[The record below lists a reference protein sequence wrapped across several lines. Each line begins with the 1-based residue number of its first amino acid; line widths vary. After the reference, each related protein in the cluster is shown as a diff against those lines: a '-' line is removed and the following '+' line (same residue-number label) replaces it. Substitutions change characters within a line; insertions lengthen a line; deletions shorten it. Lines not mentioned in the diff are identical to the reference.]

1 MIDTDKYTG
10 HTERSWEWYEF
21 ADGDWILCPLWEDV
35 IATDDWYVDAE
46 TGEHIESHID
56 IWNWDDAIL
65 SLQSDCLTGNRDPT
79 QTEDMRCV
87 SSTHRFGKNNAD
99 QRLIADAPLILQA
112 LIDEQAEVKRLRKQL
127 AKANKFVHSICQHTA
142 PMMMDSEDYI
152 QTRYFAGKG
161 DDEE

>member
-1 MIDTDKYTG
+1 MIDLDKYEG

-46 TGEHIESHID
+46 TGEHIESHDD

-87 SSTHRFGKNNAD
+87 SSSYRFGKNKAD
-99 QRLIADAPLILQA
+99 QRLIADAPLILA
-112 LIDEQAEVKRLRKQL
+112 DYKRLK
-127 AKANKFVHSICQHTA
+127 KIIGKFDEFMCGNWT
-142 PMMMDSEDYI
+142 SENLHR
-152 QTRYFAGKG
+152 TFTGTKG
-161 DDEE
+161 LWNELLTKEEEE